1 MKKVINLLWYAT
13 LIAVLT
19 ELVLWILNPG
29 TLWLKV
35 LAVAM
40 STSGLAYV
48 LMSAYYFKQKAH
60 FWWQLFSFAA
70 DEIAELKKCNS
81 TQKGND
87 YDVDKICIEAYG
99 DLARLTTVV
108 AHVGEYSFDALLL
121 GDIVIVNGNVWH
133 YTLLGTNPEHVVCV
147 GKPLPVKELKPV
159 QTDADTVHSM
169 TDEEFEEFEN
179 TNGLDPADTVNLT
192 PER

>member
-1 MKKVINLLWYAT
+1 
-13 LIAVLT
+13 
-19 ELVLWILNPG
+19 
-29 TLWLKV
+29 
-35 LAVAM
+35 M
-40 STSGLAYV
+40 STTGLSY
-48 LMSAYYFKQKAH
+48 LLLSAIYFKQRAH
-60 FWWQLFSFAA
+60 FWYEQWDMSANEA
-70 DEIAELKKCNS
+70 VTLKL
-81 TQKGND
+81 QKGAD
-87 YDVDKICIEAYG
+87 YDIDKICVDAYG
-99 DLARLTTVV
+99 SLALLSQVT